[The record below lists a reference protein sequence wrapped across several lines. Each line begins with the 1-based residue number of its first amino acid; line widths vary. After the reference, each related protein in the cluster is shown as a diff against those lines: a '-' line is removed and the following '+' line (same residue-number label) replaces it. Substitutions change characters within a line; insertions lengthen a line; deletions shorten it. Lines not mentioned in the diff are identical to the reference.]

1 MFEAI
6 LWDMDGTIIDT
17 ERLVWLVMKGSF
29 KDVAGIELP
38 EALFESLLGQSEI
51 DFYRNM
57 SRRYNLKPERVT
69 AIKAAFDK
77 DYIPMLFD
85 VPPLPGAVEKVA
97 EFKGRAPQALVTGS
111 TLAQASAVMEAL
123 QITGQFA
130 HVVACDHYSRGKP
143 DPEPYVM
150 AAAKLG
156 VEPAKCLVLEDSPSG
171 VTAAKKAGMKVVGIH
186 AGNKGKY
193 NIKHADYE
201 VNSLAELE
209 WDKLVARFAAV

>member
-38 EALFESLLGQSEI
+38 ENLFESLLGQSEI

-57 SRRYNLKPERVT
+57 SRRYNLKPEKVS

-97 EFKGRAPQALVTGS
+97 EFQGKAPQALVTGS
-111 TLAQASAVMEAL
+111 TAAQAAAVLEAL
-123 QITGQFA
+123 TIADRFA

-150 AAAKLG
+150 AAQKLG
-156 VEPAKCLVLEDSPSG
+156 VEPSACLVIEDSPSG
-171 VTAAKKAGMKVVGIH
+171 VTAAKKAGMKVVGIR

-193 NIKHADYE
+193 NIKHADLE
-201 VNSLAELE
+201 VESLLELH
-209 WDKLVARFAAV
+209 WDRLLAHFS